1 MKNRIWAWLVLG
13 VITLGAGLGLAI
25 TNQVTKGP
33 IEQQAIASEEAA
45 RLQVMPGAASFEEIL
60 LEGGGK
66 LFAAKDGEGNLLGYI
81 GKAEK
86 RGYGGPVEVIAGVK
100 ADGSLT
106 GINVGGSSFAET
118 PGLGAKA
125 RDEGFAAQFVGKQS
139 PVRLGDKKQDNAVDA
154 LTAATITSNA
164 VLGAVNEVAK
174 QVKLF
179 LNPDADKPAGVA
191 EGTPYF
197 GEAVGFAGA
206 NNPVY
211 VVVTIKEDG
220 SITGLKVGDE
230 RFKETEGYGAAALEP
245 DFAKQFV
252 GKTPPLA
259 IRGKDEAA
267 APGNIDAI
275 GGATVTS
282 KAVIAAINQAYESKS
297 VLLPEGTTYAGEAV
311 GFAGANNPV
320 YVQVTIKE
328 DGSISALKIG
338 DERFKETEGYG
349 AAALEPDFAAQ
360 FIGKQP
366 PLVIRGADEA
376 AAPGNIDAIGGATL
390 TTKAVLEAI
399 NSAIENKKI
408 ISESAAS
415 TTPETQQEP
424 AAAAGQP
431 VTVTGFMGPITLTAT
446 FNPDGSIKGI
456 EISEE
461 GFKETRGY
469 GSLALKPE
477 FAQGLI
483 GKLPPL
489 AIRQPGQEQS
499 QQTVDKLM
507 DADTNTS
514 ATITL
519 QAILDAINK
528 ACENSK

>member
-13 VITLGAGLGLAI
+13 VITLVAGLGLAI

-33 IEQQAIASEEAA
+33 IQQQAIASEEAA
-45 RLQVMPGAASFEEIL
+45 RLQVMPGAASFEEIQ

-66 LFAAKDGEGNLLGYI
+66 LFAAKDEGGNLLGYI
-81 GKAEK
+81 GKAER

-125 RDEGFAAQFVGKQS
+125 RDEGFAAQFAGKQS

-174 QVKLF
+174 QVKLY
-179 LNPDADKPAGVA
+179 LNPDADKPAGIA

-220 SITGLKVGDE
+220 SITGLTVGND

-245 DFAKQFV
+245 DFAKQFL
-252 GKTPPLA
+252 GKTPPLV
-259 IRGKDEAA
+259 IRGADEAA

-275 GGATVTS
+275 GGATLTS
-282 KAVIAAINQAYESKS
+282 KAVLEAINQAFESKS
-297 VLLPEGTTYAGEAV
+297 VLLPEGITYAGEAV

-320 YVQVTIKE
+320 YVQVTLKE

-366 PLVIRGADEA
+366 PLVIRGEA
-376 AAPGNIDAIGGATL
+376 EAAPGNIDAIGGATL
-390 TTKAVLEAI
+390 TTKAVLDAI
-399 NSAIENKKI
+399 NTAIENKNI
-408 ISESAAS
+408 ISESAAG
-415 TTPETQQEP
+415 TTETPQEP

-431 VTVTGFMGPITLTAT
+431 VTITGFMGPITLTAT
-446 FNPDGSIKGI
+446 FNEDGSIKGI
-456 EISEE
+456 VISEE

-477 FAQGLI
+477 FAQSLV

-499 QQTVDKLM
+499 QSTVDKLM

-528 ACENSK
+528 AYENSK